1 MNFIHNTTLFLICFL
16 SIDTKHCCPPYF
28 FHLCN
33 IPTSVHH
40 HQAKMAFVS
49 KMTFRPFSL
58 FSTALQSNSTIKEFV
73 VIGGGQMG
81 SGIAQVGAQTGHQVT
96 LVDVS
101 EDVLQKSQARI
112 NESIKRV
119 AKKKFKDDSN
129 AGEKVVLIYFHTS
142 LQFTLPIQ

>member
-1 MNFIHNTTLFLICFL
+1 
-16 SIDTKHCCPPYF
+16 
-28 FHLCN
+28 
-33 IPTSVHH
+33 
-40 HQAKMAFVS
+40 MAFVS
-49 KMTFRPFSL
+49 KLTFRPFSL

-129 AGEKVVLIYFHTS
+129 AGEKVVLIYCHTS
-142 LQFTLPIQ
+142 LQFKIPIQWTIFTSVKK